1 MEMDAQENNEYLLMF
16 NALDPVE
23 ENFLY
28 NILQLIINYPL
39 VWFNFLENIL
49 KNKIMISFRNRA
61 LIVSLELLTRQLRN
75 SFEQIYRLML
85 KSDIVLNAIEKKGF
99 LIIYVY
105 SDAISEFFQNSGFWL
120 EYMTA
125 HACREIGFPCYR
137 GALFKTKDRQISEV
151 DVLIDLGKVLFF
163 IECKDT
169 YLCSEEDL
177 KKIDSLRKRINR
189 QSYGLFVCTKTVN
202 LDFKKY
208 GLGLIKYKYNYEAFR
223 EELKEML
230 AGRIVS
236 LSF

>member
-85 KSDIVLNAIEKKGF
+85 KSDV
-99 LIIYVY
+99 V
-105 SDAISEFFQNSGFWL
+105 
-120 EYMTA
+120 
-125 HACREIGFPCYR
+125 
-137 GALFKTKDRQISEV
+137 
-151 DVLIDLGKVLFF
+151 
-163 IECKDT
+163 
-169 YLCSEEDL
+169 
-177 KKIDSLRKRINR
+177 
-189 QSYGLFVCTKTVN
+189 
-202 LDFKKY
+202 
-208 GLGLIKYKYNYEAFR
+208 
-223 EELKEML
+223 
-230 AGRIVS
+230 
-236 LSF
+236 

>member
-1 MEMDAQENNEYLLMF
+1 M
-16 NALDPVE
+16 
-23 ENFLY
+23 
-28 NILQLIINYPL
+28 
-39 VWFNFLENIL
+39 
-49 KNKIMISFRNRA
+49 
-61 LIVSLELLTRQLRN
+61 
-75 SFEQIYRLML
+75 
-85 KSDIVLNAIEKKGF
+85 
-99 LIIYVY
+99 
-105 SDAISEFFQNSGFWL
+105 
-120 EYMTA
+120 
-125 HACREIGFPCYR
+125 
-137 GALFKTKDRQISEV
+137 

>member
-1 MEMDAQENNEYLLMF
+1 MEPQENYDYLLMF

-49 KNKIMISFRNRA
+49 KNKIMISFGNQA

-75 SFEQIYRLML
+75 AFEQIYRLML
-85 KSDIVLNAIEKKGF
+85 KSNVVINAIEKKGF

-105 SDAISEFFQNSGFWL
+105 SEKISQFFQNSGFWL
-120 EYMTA
+120 EYLTA
-125 HACREIGFPCYR
+125 HACQEIGFPCYR
-137 GALFKTKDRQISEV
+137 GVLFKTRDRQISEI
-151 DVLIDLGKVLFF
+151 DVLIDLGKILFF

-169 YLCSEEDL
+169 YIYSDEDL
-177 KKIDSLRKRINR
+177 KKIDNLRRRINCL
-189 QSYGLFVCTKTVN
+189 SYGLFVCTKAVNN

-208 GLGLIKYKYNYEAFR
+208 GLGMIKYKYNYDAFK
-223 EELKEML
+223 EELKDQL
-230 AGRIVS
+230 GGKIVS

>member
-1 MEMDAQENNEYLLMF
+1 MEPQENYDYLLMF

-49 KNKIMISFRNRA
+49 KNKIMISFGNQA

-75 SFEQIYRLML
+75 AFEQIYRLML
-85 KSDIVLNAIEKKGF
+85 KSNVVINAIEKKGF

-105 SDAISEFFQNSGFWL
+105 SEKISQFFQNSGFWL
-120 EYMTA
+120 EYLTA
-125 HACREIGFPCYR
+125 HACQEIGFPCYR
-137 GALFKTKDRQISEV
+137 GVLFKTRDRQISEI
-151 DVLIDLGKVLFF
+151 DVLIDLGKILFF

-169 YLCSEEDL
+169 YIYSDEDL
-177 KKIDSLRKRINR
+177 KKIDNLRRRINCL
-189 QSYGLFVCTKTVN
+189 SYGLFVCTKAVNN

-208 GLGLIKYKYNYEAFR
+208 GLGMIKYKYNYEAFK
-223 EELKEML
+223 EELKDQL
-230 AGRIVS
+230 GGKIVS